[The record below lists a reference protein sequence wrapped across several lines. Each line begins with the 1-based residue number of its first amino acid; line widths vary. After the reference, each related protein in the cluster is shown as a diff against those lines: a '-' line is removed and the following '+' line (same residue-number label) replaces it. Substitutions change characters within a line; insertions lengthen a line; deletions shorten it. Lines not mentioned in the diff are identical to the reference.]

1 MQGRTAIWVVVIII
15 VAGLIAWYAGLFGG
29 TPAPAPAPAPAATT
43 TTAPAPSAG

>member
-29 TPAPAPAPAPAATT
+29 TPAPAPAATT